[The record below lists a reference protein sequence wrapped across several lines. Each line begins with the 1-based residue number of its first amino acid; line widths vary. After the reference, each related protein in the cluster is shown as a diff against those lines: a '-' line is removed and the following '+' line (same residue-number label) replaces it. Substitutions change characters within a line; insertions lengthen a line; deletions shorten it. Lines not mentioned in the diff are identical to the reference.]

1 MEEPKAWTPATPA
14 QGATKPPVALWQRI
28 AMGVAGI
35 AVIGIGL
42 MQISSGLG
50 MIGGGGS
57 FDPAKPPALGN
68 PAPGIIK
75 HLEAK
80 ARGQSSRPG
89 EFAPIEQFVSEARAS
104 LPHQID
110 TITTVV
116 GVYSAGRHIALDNRI
131 MLIEPVADLKAYRQ
145 RLKDGLTNITARKL
159 CAPEG
164 ADTLQFLRQNNATL
178 THAYTVNDGKET
190 FFIEV
195 SPATCDA
202 QRPPA

>member
-1 MEEPKAWTPATPA
+1 MEEPKAWTPGTPG
-14 QGATKPPVALWQRI
+14 QGAARPPVAGWQRVV
-28 AMGVAGI
+28 MLVAGL
-35 AVIGIGL
+35 AVIGLGV
-42 MQISSGLG
+42 MQMGSGLG
-50 MIGGGGS
+50 QLTGADS
-57 FDPAKPPALGN
+57 FDPASPPALGD
-68 PAPGIIK
+68 PRPGIVR
-75 HLEAK
+75 HLEGK
-80 ARGQSSRPG
+80 ARGQASRPG
-89 EFAPIEQFVSEARAS
+89 EFAPIEQFVSEARTG

-116 GVYSAGRHIALDNRI
+116 GVYNVGRHIALDNRI

-145 RLKDGLTNITARKL
+145 RLKDGLTTVVSGKL

-164 ADTLQFLRQNNATL
+164 ADTLRFLRRNNATL

-195 SPATCDA
+195 SPATCDG